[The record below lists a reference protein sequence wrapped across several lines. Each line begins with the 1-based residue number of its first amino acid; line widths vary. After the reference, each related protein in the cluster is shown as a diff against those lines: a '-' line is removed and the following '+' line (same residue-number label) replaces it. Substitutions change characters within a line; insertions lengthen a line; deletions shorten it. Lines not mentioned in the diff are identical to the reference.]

1 MNSYPRVIIF
11 GQAFNDF
18 SGGGITLSSLFKG
31 WPLECLAVLSYPFML
46 HNSTTNIC
54 QNYYQIG
61 IDELTW
67 RLPFSLVKQKFSSG
81 RLHLRNDLR
90 AQVLKQT
97 ALPRY
102 YVSSNLITPF
112 IKWSG
117 LVHSISSI
125 HLSQKLKDW
134 LADFDPEVLYL
145 QISNRE
151 SINFARDLIDYL
163 KIPSVIH
170 MMDDWPSTISRRGL
184 FKRCWHKIIDREFRV
199 LLDKT
204 NLHLSIS
211 EAMSEEYLT
220 RYGKNFIPFHN
231 SIEPDRFD
239 IKNKVQQ
246 TENKNFRIL
255 YVGRIGT
262 ANRHSLITFA
272 EIISRCD
279 FHGFSVELDIFTKDY
294 DSTDSRKIRRFSNVI
309 IHKAIENNDI
319 PDLLASY
326 NILLLP
332 LDFTDSG
339 RKFSRL
345 SMPTKAI
352 EYMASGT
359 PVLVFAPPE
368 TAIYRFCDRNECAHC
383 IPSTDHLEISR
394 SLVILFNDS
403 EYRAKLAL
411 NSKRIARQLFDS
423 AIVRQKFRS
432 SISSLLTGRE

>member
-1 MNSYPRVIIF
+1 MNSYPRVLIF

-31 WPLECLAVLSYPFML
+31 WPMECLAVLSYPFML

-61 IDELTW
+61 TDELTW

-97 ALPRY
+97 TPPRQ
-102 YVSSNLITPF
+102 YVSSNLFTPF
-112 IKWSG
+112 IRWSG
-117 LVHSISSI
+117 IVHSISSI

-163 KIPSVIH
+163 KIPSALH

-184 FKRCWHKIIDREFRV
+184 FKRYWYKIIDREFRV
-199 LLDKT
+199 LLGKV

-211 EAMSEEYLT
+211 EAMSEEYLK
-220 RYGKNFIPFHN
+220 RYGKKFIPFHN
-231 SIEPDRFD
+231 SIEPERFN
-239 IKNKVQQ
+239 IKSKVQQ
-246 TENKNFRIL
+246 TENKKLRIL

-262 ANRHSLITFA
+262 ANKRSLIAFA
-272 EIISRCD
+272 ECISKCD
-279 FHGFSVELDIFTKDY
+279 FPGIGVEFDIYTKDY
-294 DSTDSRKIRRFSNVI
+294 ESTASLKIEKFNKVSI
-309 IHKAIENNDI
+309 YKAIEHKDI
-319 PDLLASY
+319 PDLLVSCD
-326 NILLLP
+326 ILLLP
-332 LDFTDSG
+332 LDFTDTG

-383 IPSTDHLEISR
+383 MPSPDQLEISR
-394 SLVILFNDS
+394 SLVKLFNDS
-403 EYRAKLAL
+403 EYRAKLAF
-411 NSKRIARQLFDS
+411 NSKRIARQLFDA
-423 AIVRQKFRS
+423 AIVRQEFRS
-432 SISSLLTGRE
+432 SISGLIAGRE